1 MGEPNAALNV
11 YMSKKER
18 IRDICEYYMGERIP
32 PDYEISTEDGFYALR
47 CGDKLTFRE
56 RDQLKTVQSKTG
68 RGFLLGIENQMAVN
82 LTFPQR
88 LLEMDSLEYRRQ
100 VQAITEENKRNK
112 VRYNTE
118 DDFQY
123 RFRKRD
129 KLRPVC
135 NMKLYWGK
143 EAGYMPMSLGDM
155 MDMDV
160 IPGQMRRL
168 FNDYRV
174 HTVCMRAIADED
186 LEKMQSDMKYVVG
199 MLKRTERG
207 KNYQQYILEHADYF
221 EKMPV
226 DAYEVIRVC
235 ANIREF
241 EKQLIILK
249 ENGEERVNMC
259 RAIYEI
265 KRDARREGK
274 REGRCEAILEL
285 LEDCGEIPE
294 ETKERI
300 LKEKNTKR
308 LGMWLKLAAKSESIE
323 EFRIAM

>member
-32 PDYEISTEDGFYALR
+32 PDYEISTEDGFYEVR
-47 CGDKLTFRE
+47 SG
-56 RDQLKTVQSKTG
+56 S
-68 RGFLLGIENQMAVN
+68 
-82 LTFPQR
+82 
-88 LLEMDSLEYRRQ
+88 
-100 VQAITEENKRNK
+100 TEE
-112 VRYNTE
+112 
-118 DDFQY
+118 D
-123 RFRKRD
+123 
-129 KLRPVC
+129 
-135 NMKLYWGK
+135 G
-143 EAGYMPMSLGDM
+143 
-155 MDMDV
+155 
-160 IPGQMRRL
+160 
-168 FNDYRV
+168 
-174 HTVCMRAIADED
+174 
-186 LEKMQSDMKYVVG
+186 
-199 MLKRTERG
+199 ER
-207 KNYQQYILEHADYF
+207 E
-221 EKMPV
+221 
-226 DAYEVIRVC
+226 
-235 ANIREF
+235 EF
-241 EKQLIILK
+241 ILK